1 VSKPSEGA
9 PLRVAVDMS
18 EQDRALIG
26 VLQEDARATYAALA
40 RRLGIAEKTVRRR
53 VAELLANGVIEITT
67 VTDPELLG
75 YEAIALLAIRL
86 DTSRPAS
93 EVAAELAR
101 VEAIDYVVVTTGRFD
116 LMVELVCVDERE
128 LLAAVETS
136 VRPVSGVREV
146 EILPYL
152 RLQYQEPR
160 WETARR
166 KSGPH
171 GVEPT
176 ALTLDDVDRRILAE
190 LNADGR
196 VPFLRVARTLGVS
209 ESQVR
214 QRVARMLES
223 GAVRVL
229 AITNPRSL
237 GFETIA
243 WVAIVASAGV
253 PLEELAGRVAAL
265 PSIAYV
271 AICAG
276 RYDVVA
282 EAICVDRADLLR
294 VLDEEVRPLAGV
306 GRTEVF
312 VYLDLHYKR
321 LRPRID
327 VQTTKSAPRI
337 GD

>member
-1 VSKPSEGA
+1 
-9 PLRVAVDMS
+9 
-18 EQDRALIG
+18 
-26 VLQEDARATYAALA
+26 
-40 RRLGIAEKTVRRR
+40 
-53 VAELLANGVIEITT
+53 
-67 VTDPELLG
+67 
-75 YEAIALLAIRL
+75 
-86 DTSRPAS
+86 
-93 EVAAELAR
+93 

-136 VRPVSGVREV
+136 VRPVSGVRDV

-160 WETARR
+160 WEAARH
-166 KSGPH
+166 KSGRR

-176 ALTLDDVDRRILAE
+176 ALTLDEVDRRILAE

-209 ESQVR
+209 ESLVR
-214 QRVARMLES
+214 QRVTRMLES

-229 AITNPRSL
+229 AITNPRSM
-237 GFETIA
+237 GFATVA
-243 WVAIVASAGV
+243 WIGIVASGGV
-253 PLEELAGRVAAL
+253 PLGDLAGRVAAL

-276 RYDVVA
+276 QFDIFA

-306 GRTEVF
+306 GHTEVF

-327 VQTTKSAPRI
+327 PQTTESVRTT
-337 GD
+337 